1 MDTTKVALLICS
13 AQSLLIHKIVQS
25 GVVNVSFSGEDTP
38 TNLNLEEEIIVAK
51 LSKKDMEELR
61 EFCSL
66 GCEFSGTAET
76 VREIADEVLQE
87 NGCHSCQC
95 DDATVI
101 DLDEDVVCT
110 VEDFAREFW
119 EKAVEKILNVVETQG
134 R

>member
-1 MDTTKVALLICS
+1 MIF
-13 AQSLLIHKIVQS
+13 
-25 GVVNVSFSGEDTP
+25 VVINKK
-38 TNLNLEEEIIVAK
+38 LEGEIIVAK

-66 GCEFSGTAET
+66 GCEFSGTAEI

-119 EKAVEKILNVVETQG
+119 EKAVENILNVVETQG

>member
-1 MDTTKVALLICS
+1 MKIWDILRFGGRNNSGKIIKKGYGRTKRVLF
-13 AQSLLIHKIVQS
+13 V
-25 GVVNVSFSGEDTP
+25 GVR
-38 TNLNLEEEIIVAK
+38 IQ
-51 LSKKDMEELR
+51 R
-61 EFCSL
+61 
-66 GCEFSGTAET
+66 TAET

>member
-1 MDTTKVALLICS
+1 MQQTIK
-13 AQSLLIHKIVQS
+13 
-25 GVVNVSFSGEDTP
+25 
-38 TNLNLEEEIIVAK
+38 NLEGEIIVAK

-66 GCEFSGTAET
+66 ECEFSGTAEI
-76 VREIADEVLQE
+76 VREITDEVLQE

>member
-1 MDTTKVALLICS
+1 M
-13 AQSLLIHKIVQS
+13 KIWDILKFGGRNNS
-25 GVVNVSFSGEDTP
+25 GKIIKKGYPFFINQEI
-38 TNLNLEEEIIVAK
+38 LEK
-51 LSKKDMEELR
+51 
-61 EFCSL
+61 
-66 GCEFSGTAET
+66 AET

-110 VEDFAREFW
+110 VEDFARYFW

>member
-1 MDTTKVALLICS
+1 MDMVILSEAKKRYYEEI
-13 AQSLLIHKIVQS
+13 K
-25 GVVNVSFSGEDTP
+25 
-38 TNLNLEEEIIVAK
+38 NLEGEIIVAK